1 MALTIVSPAIVTPA
15 TDVVLPIVTVT
26 GTGFTYTGTTL
37 PAVSIFATFIDRTYP
52 DTPIQVDAPIFD
64 VVIANTTITF
74 KLPNDALPG
83 DYVVTVSSATAASV
97 VSAAFAIAGTDTE
110 DYMGTAGL
118 GDISLGLVQSV
129 LYDNYLLGLM
139 EGELSIAPKET
150 KVPIKPNSRK
160 SILAHLISESTV
172 EISFN
177 LMQIN
182 QSTLA
187 IALGGTFTGGT
198 MTGHIT
204 NSLRT
209 RKSLVVTDEDGFVY
223 TFPSVEMTDPASI
236 SLNDKNVRTLAVKFT
251 AYPVDNGTPNGGTIY
266 TISVPQG

>member
-1 MALTIVSPAIVTPA
+1 MALTIVDPAVVTPA

-26 GTGFTYTGTTL
+26 GTDFTYTGTVL
-37 PAVSIFATFIDRTYP
+37 PAVSVFASFLDETHPTTAIL
-52 DTPIQVDAPIFD
+52 VDAPIFD
-64 VVIANTTITF
+64 VAIANTTITF

-83 DYVVTVSSATAASV
+83 NYVVTVTNAANLA
-97 VSAAFAIAGTDTE
+97 VSAAFVIVGTDTE

-172 EISFN
+172 EIGFN

-187 IALGGTFTGGT
+187 IALGGAFDGNT

-204 NSLRT
+204 NALRT

-223 TFPSVEMTDPASI
+223 TFPSVEMTDPATI